1 MFESLPE
8 PKADAILALM
18 MAFRADE
25 RTNKIDLG
33 VGIYKDANGKTPVMQ
48 AVKQAETQL
57 LKARTPRPMSVQR
70 AARHSV
76 QP

>member
-25 RTNKIDLG
+25 RTDKIDLG
-33 VGIYKDANGKTPVMQ
+33 VGIYKDVNGKTPVMQ

-57 LKARTPRPMSVQR
+57 LKSQDTKA
-70 AARHSV
+70 
-76 QP
+76 